1 MASRFY
7 QSVWVLAQG
16 DRVCDVC
23 KATIANLPELPPRS
37 PTAAGSDAGGS
48 WFDGDADDRI
58 GGHHPNGL
66 HPSALGAEQMPG
78 FADVI
83 FDCIRVRFRDERL

>member
-1 MASRFY
+1 M
-7 QSVWVLAQG
+7 QG

-23 KATIANLPELPPRS
+23 KAPIANLPELPPRT
-37 PTAAGSDAGGS
+37 PTTHAGSDAGGS
-48 WFDGDADDRI
+48 LFDGDADERN
-58 GGHHPNGL
+58 GHHPNSL
-66 HPSALGAEQMPG
+66 HSALGAEQMPG